1 MKVLTKGDLAHQ
13 LVQAGYSVSQATA
26 TTLIETL
33 FDLISLHFQ
42 EGGRRVTIQGFGSF
56 IRVQRKAYATSHPR
70 TGEAITVPAT
80 DTVSFRPS
88 DLFKNRLNNK

>member
-1 MKVLTKGDLAHQ
+1 MKVMTKGDLAH
-13 LVQAGYSVSQATA
+13 LLSKACDPISPAAATA
-26 TTLIETL
+26 LIEAL
-33 FDLISLHFQ
+33 VDFISLYFQ
-42 EGGRRVTIQGFGSF
+42 EGGRKVTIQGFGSF